1 MNARHVRVIA
11 LQELRGLGREKTIVS
26 AILLQLFIALFSSFL
41 MVGLVAMYD
50 PAALGPASTEFNIG
64 VSGAGDDLEDL
75 MDAGPGLRPRSM
87 PLGDAMAALREGRLS
102 AVVYVPD
109 TPPDAEEPILVTIW
123 LVEND
128 IRSSL
133 VAASLKEVLG
143 SFEQEIREVRADRL
157 EHRAIPLEFP
167 PMPSGGGYYEF
178 LYGLL
183 IPLLLFLPAIISGAL
198 VIDSITE
205 EFQHRT
211 LETLLSTPVSFPDV
225 LRGKVLAAWVLV
237 PVQAGA
243 WMLLLAANGIGIAS
257 PAEMLLHAS
266 LVALVLI
273 LAGSLVALYYRE
285 RSTSQFVFSIG
296 LIALMLVV
304 LAIPENPVN
313 LVVRLAVGAAGPA
326 HWLMLG
332 AEAAVAALLAVLVAM
347 LARRVIGPGRLR
359 NPDARSEET

>member
-1 MNARHVRVIA
+1 MNARHIRVIA

-50 PAALGPASTEFNIG
+50 PGALGPASADFRVGI
-64 VSGAGDDLEDL
+64 SGSGDQVEEL
-75 MDAGPGLRPRSM
+75 MDARPGLHARSL

-102 AVVYVPD
+102 AVVYVPK
-109 TPPDAEEPILVTIW
+109 TPPDADEPILVTVW
-123 LVEND
+123 LVKND

-143 SFEQEIREVRADRL
+143 GYEQELREVRADRL
-157 EHRAIPLEFP
+157 EQRAVPLSFP
-167 PMPSGGGYYEF
+167 EEASGGGYYEF

-183 IPLLLFLPAIISGAL
+183 VPLLLFLPAIISGAL

-205 EFQHRT
+205 EFQQKT

-237 PVQAGA
+237 PIQAGA

-257 PAEMLLHAS
+257 PVEMLLHAS

-273 LAGSLVALYYRE
+273 LAGSLAALYYRE

-304 LAIPENPVN
+304 LAVPENPVN
-313 LVVRLAVGAAGPA
+313 MVVRLAVGAAGPD

-332 AEAAVAALLAVLVAM
+332 AEAAIAALLAVLVAL
-347 LARRVIGPGRLR
+347 LARRVIGPGALR
-359 NPDARSEET
+359 NPDARSQEM